1 MNAFGEPLPSPSSG
15 GAPAPELLREADRAY
30 LLDLARAAAARALG
44 GEAPAPVS
52 PGSPILRAP
61 GACFVTFKQKH
72 PMPGTTGLR
81 GCLGTMVAK
90 DPLEESVARLA
101 ADTVRKDPRF
111 YDNPVRLE
119 ELPGL
124 HIDISVLHPPR
135 ELRDP
140 LDFELGADGIEM
152 QGVGEYEYG
161 RGVYLP
167 QVATEFGF
175 TKEQFLDSCCS
186 HKAGLPHGAWRDPSK
201 CTVYAFR
208 AEVFGE

>member
-1 MNAFGEPLPSPSSG
+1 MNAFGEPTPSSG
-15 GAPAPELLREADRAY
+15 SAPGLLREADRAY
-30 LLDLARAAAARALG
+30 LLGIARAAATRALG
-44 GEAPAPVS
+44 GQAAPPPS
-52 PGSPILRAP
+52 PGSSILRAP
-61 GACFVTFKQKH
+61 GACFVTFKQRV
-72 PMPGTTGLR
+72 PPPGSTGLR

-90 DPLEESVARLA
+90 EPLEEAVARLA
-101 ADTVRKDPRF
+101 ADTVRRDPRF

-119 ELPGL
+119 ELPEL

-135 ELRDP
+135 KLANP
-140 LDFELGADGIEM
+140 LDFELGADGIEL
-152 QGVGEYEYG
+152 QGVGTYEYG